1 MTPNEPDEPPP
12 FLVRWKRIYAVV
24 LVYLLA
30 LILVFLWFT
39 QTWNR

>member
-1 MTPNEPDEPPP
+1 VIEHEPDEPPP
-12 FLVRWKRIYAVV
+12 FLGKWKRVYAAI